1 MTVSADCLSQT
12 ESNFL
17 RLISSKLDEVFS
29 WIIQFVFVVFWK
41 LCISDYVL
49 LKIVLTEIC

>member
-12 ESNFL
+12 ESIFL
-17 RLISSKLDEVFS
+17 RLISSKLVEVFS